1 METTGSTTFNT
12 ASYIITAVLTACM
25 LFYAY
30 WLTKH
35 NELYDGIQ
43 VVRPTKDG
51 HSPREAKK
59 AYGGSALSILADG
72 KRTAQGAFQ
81 VYTEAGVMIILPSK
95 YFTEIK
101 SDARFGTDEASKKT
115 FLAEIP
121 GFDGFHALLNHNM
134 LQDMIR
140 TKLTQSLGTMT
151 SEIVEETALAAES
164 ILGFPSEWT
173 EVRPIEPIYR
183 LVARV
188 SSRVFAG
195 TRLCRDS
202 AWLEIAV
209 SYTVLA
215 FDAARAL
222 RFWPERIRPLVHW
235 FVPECCRLRKAVQ
248 IARSVLG
255 PEIGN
260 MKQQWE
266 QAKEIQS
273 GKRTSKNTI
282 SMMLDV
288 AKGRPVDLIEAQLGL
303 TAAAMHTTTD
313 MTVEVLYQLCT
324 HPEFFE
330 PMREEIE
337 RVLRESGG
345 SLTKKTALYE
355 LKFMD
360 SFLKETQRLKPTSLT
375 SAQRVPSED
384 VTLSDG
390 TFLPKGCHVAIFN
403 DGCWDPQ
410 FFENP
415 ERFDPYRFLNMRKVP
430 GRENSSQFVTT
441 TPEHLGF
448 GHGIHA
454 TK

>member
-1 METTGSTTFNT
+1 M
-12 ASYIITAVLTACM
+12 
-25 LFYAY
+25 
-30 WLTKH
+30 
-35 NELYDGIQ
+35 
-43 VVRPTKDG
+43 
-51 HSPREAKK
+51 
-59 AYGGSALSILADG
+59 
-72 KRTAQGAFQ
+72 
-81 VYTEAGVMIILPSK
+81 
-95 YFTEIK
+95 
-101 SDARFGTDEASKKT
+101 
-115 FLAEIP
+115 AEIP

-173 EVRPIEPIYR
+173 EIRPMEPIYR

-195 TRLCRDS
+195 TRLCRDP

-235 FVPECCRLRKAVQ
+235 FVPECGRLRKAVKS
-248 IARSVLG
+248 ARCVLG
-255 PEIGN
+255 PEIDI

-266 QAKEIQS
+266 KAKNQS
-273 GKRTSKNTI
+273 GKRSSKNTI

-313 MTVEVLYQLCT
+313 MTVEVLYQLYT
-324 HPEFFE
+324 HPKFFE

-337 RVLRESGG
+337 RVLQESGG

-360 SFLKETQRLKPTSLT
+360 SFLKETQRLKPTSL
-375 SAQRVPSED
+375 SKF
-384 VTLSDG
+384 LS
-390 TFLPKGCHVAIFN
+390 
-403 DGCWDPQ
+403 
-410 FFENP
+410 
-415 ERFDPYRFLNMRKVP
+415 LNGLVS
-430 GRENSSQFVTT
+430 G
-441 TPEHLGF
+441 
-448 GHGIHA
+448 A
-454 TK
+454 